1 MTLKELAFR
10 FFTLEAKEAA
20 IFIIISVKVTM
31 VEGDTSLRLLGPGWV
46 SLSSQRFLSNLLLEL
61 IFNFLID
68 LALSSLLQDT
78 KLLSHPHRLPIRII
92 ITIRLTS
99 TISRYIDV
107 FLPSRVIGGRSS
119 LFNLVLSFFLLRVA
133 DLAPPRV

>member
-1 MTLKELAFR
+1 LTLQELAFR

-20 IFIIISVKVTM
+20 LFIILSVKVTM
-31 VEGDTSLRLLGPGWV
+31 VKGDTSLRLLGPSWV
-46 SLSSQRFLSNLLLEL
+46 SLSSQRFLSNLLFEL

-92 ITIRLTS
+92 ITIGLTS

>member
-1 MTLKELAFR
+1 LTLQELAFR
-10 FFTLEAKEAA
+10 FFTLEAKKAA
-20 IFIIISVKVTM
+20 LFIILSVKVTM
-31 VEGDTSLRLLGPGWV
+31 VEGDTSLRLLGPSWV

-92 ITIRLTS
+92 ITIGLTS

-107 FLPSRVIGGRSS
+107 LLPSRVVGGRSS
-119 LFNLVLSFFLLRVA
+119 LFNWVLSFFLLRVA

>member
-1 MTLKELAFR
+1 LTLQELAFR

-20 IFIIISVKVTM
+20 LFIILSVKVTM
-31 VEGDTSLRLLGPGWV
+31 VKGDTSLRLLGPGWV

-92 ITIRLTS
+92 ITIGLTS

-107 FLPSRVIGGRSS
+107 FLPSRVIAGISGFLSW
-119 LFNLVLSFFLLRVA
+119 VLSFFFLGVA
-133 DLAPPRV
+133 DMAPPRV